1 MKIAILGTGYVGLVA
16 GAGFADFGHD
26 VVCVDI
32 AAARI
37 ESLCA
42 GVIPFHEPGLAE
54 LVARNR
60 AAGRLQF
67 TTSTA
72 EAVAGAAAVFIAVG
86 TPEGEDGSADL
97 THVQAATPA
106 VARHSCRPSM
116 RTVLITS
123 TTSTANASG

>member
-54 LVARNR
+54 LVAR
-60 AAGRLQF
+60 
-67 TTSTA
+67 
-72 EAVAGAAAVFIAVG
+72 
-86 TPEGEDGSADL
+86 
-97 THVQAATPA
+97 
-106 VARHSCRPSM
+106 HSCRPSM